1 MSLLGRLVIV
11 DYRSFSGIKFY
22 LNLSRFSLHIL
33 AVMFFSY
40 SLCYVLGSLLSFRE
54 AEILRRRAQAF
65 LRNSSR
71 LLEEKEWDL
80 AVFCLEQYC
89 QLLLKYKL
97 LVKRGSY
104 PRSHSLRR
112 LIRELGEHAP
122 KVLGLIEDLGKL
134 HYVARLE
141 EAYIASRYL
150 PYEYEEREVKDL
162 YRFVV
167 EVFRPLVEAV

>member
-1 MSLLGRLVIV
+1 MSLKEVNV
-11 DYRSFSGIKFY
+11 
-22 LNLSRFSLHIL
+22 
-33 AVMFFSY
+33 
-40 SLCYVLGSLLSFRE
+40 
-54 AEILRRRAQAF
+54 LRRRAEAF
-65 LRNSSR
+65 LRNADR
-71 LLEEKEWDL
+71 LLDEGEWDL

-122 KVLGLIEDLGKL
+122 KVLVLVKDLDKL

-150 PYEYEEREVKDL
+150 PYEYEEREVRDL

>member
-1 MSLLGRLVIV
+1 MDAASAML
-11 DYRSFSGIKFY
+11 
-22 LNLSRFSLHIL
+22 FSLFVDRVFWL
-33 AVMFFSY
+33 
-40 SLCYVLGSLLSFRE
+40 LLSLRE
-54 AEILRRRAQAF
+54 AVVIRRLAEVF
-65 LRNSSR
+65 LRNAGR
-71 LLEEKEWDL
+71 LLDEGEWDL
-80 AVFCLEQYC
+80 AVFCLEQYG

-112 LIRELGEHAP
+112 LVRELGEHVP
-122 KVLGLIEDLGKL
+122 KVLVLVEDLDKL

-150 PYEYEEREVKDL
+150 PYEYEEKEVRDL

-167 EVFRPLVEAV
+167 EVFMPLVEAI

>member
-1 MSLLGRLVIV
+1 MLSLKEVNV
-11 DYRSFSGIKFY
+11 
-22 LNLSRFSLHIL
+22 
-33 AVMFFSY
+33 
-40 SLCYVLGSLLSFRE
+40 
-54 AEILRRRAQAF
+54 LRRRAEAF
-65 LRNSSR
+65 LRNADR
-71 LLEEKEWDL
+71 LLDEGEWDL

-122 KVLGLIEDLGKL
+122 KVLVLVKDLDKL

-150 PYEYEEREVKDL
+150 PYEYEEREVRDL